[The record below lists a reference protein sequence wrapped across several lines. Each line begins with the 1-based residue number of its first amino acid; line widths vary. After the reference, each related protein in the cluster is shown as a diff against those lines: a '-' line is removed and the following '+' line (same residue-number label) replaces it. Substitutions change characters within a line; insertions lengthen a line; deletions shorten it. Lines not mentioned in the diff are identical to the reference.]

1 MGDTF
6 FAAAAALIPVALV
19 IATGWT
25 ARRLGLGDEAAW
37 AGFNRVIYILL
48 YPPLLFT
55 LIAGADYAAF
65 STGPFLAAAA
75 SGFFAMAVVTLALK
89 LCLTIDG
96 PAYTSLFQ
104 TAVRWNG
111 FVLLAAAGPL
121 FGPAGTTLTA
131 MIIAVSVPLVNVLSV
146 IVLLIWGAHGGERAT
161 LGAFVRGVAFNPL
174 IVACAAGG
182 LAAVARWTPPA
193 PVAATLDLLASAT
206 LPAIL
211 LSVGAGLRFAAVRSR
226 PGLLAL
232 GAALKLMGMPVAMAF
247 SARLFGLS
255 GVEAAVLVTAGAT
268 PAAAAGY
275 ALAKEMGGDAPL
287 VAALVTLTAPL
298 SMAAMPAALA
308 LTPWL
313 TGARP

>member
-6 FAAAAALIPVALV
+6 FTAAAALTPVALV

-37 AGFNRVIYILL
+37 AGFNRVIYVLL

-55 LIAGADYAAF
+55 LIAEADYAAF
-65 STGPFLAAAA
+65 AAGPFLAAAA
-75 SGFFAMAVVTLALK
+75 CGYLTMAGVTLALRF
-89 LCLTIDG
+89 CLRIDG
-96 PAYTSLFQ
+96 PAFTSVFQ

-111 FVLLAAAGPL
+111 FVLLAAAAPL
-121 FGPAGTTLTA
+121 FGPAGVTLTA
-131 MIIAVSVPLVNVLSV
+131 MIIALSVPLVNVLSV
-146 IVLLIWGAHGGERAT
+146 IVLLIWGANGS
-161 LGAFVRGVAFNPL
+161 GAVTIAAVVRGLAVNPM
-174 IVACAAGG
+174 IIGCAAGG
-182 LAAVARWTPPA
+182 LAAAAQWRPPA
-193 PVAATLDLLASAT
+193 PVATTLDLLASAT

-211 LSVGAGLRFAAVRSR
+211 LSVGAGLRFASVRAR

-232 GAALKLMGMPVAMAF
+232 GATLKLIAMPAAMAV
-247 SARLFGLS
+247 SARVFGLT

-287 VAALVTLTAPL
+287 VAALVTVTAPL
-298 SMAAMPAALA
+298 SMLAMPTALA
-308 LTPWL
+308 LTPLL
-313 TGARP
+313 TGARA